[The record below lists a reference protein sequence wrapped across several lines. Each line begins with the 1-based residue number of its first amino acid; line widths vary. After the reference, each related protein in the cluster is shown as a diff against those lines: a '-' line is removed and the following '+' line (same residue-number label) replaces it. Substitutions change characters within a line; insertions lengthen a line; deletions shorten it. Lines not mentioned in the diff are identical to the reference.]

1 MSNVNNNKMLK
12 EMSQTLCKIISKGP
26 CSSSGLFRSIAT
38 KFIPLFL
45 HHTYFYASLLCIKS
59 VKIVANKFISS
70 FIQIYCQPKIY
81 FMVIIHRQDINDQ
94 NLFYLKLIL
103 IIQARLNL
111 IMSHTLT

>member
-45 HHTYFYASLLCIKS
+45 HHTYFLHITIKS
-59 VKIVANKFISS
+59 VKIIANKFISS
-70 FIQIYCQPKIY
+70 FIQIYCQPNIC
-81 FMVIIHRQDINDQ
+81 
-94 NLFYLKLIL
+94 
-103 IIQARLNL
+103 
-111 IMSHTLT
+111 